1 MYVKGCNPLA
11 KTEKMSLC
19 LCCGLQRATIT
30 DVLLPCCGLVVHG
43 MCLKTECPQCGDPL
57 QTTDALYQKATD
69 LISRNKYHLQRGKLL
84 PDDIEYVYTL
94 HLEAAK
100 RGHLQAQ
107 LRVYEA
113 HSMGVIVEPN
123 VEWAIHFLSLAADHS
138 AHAKILLGDYYFDTD
153 LARAQTAYYGA
164 MQQFAFVT
172 FKHKGMA
179 QTCAK
184 VFNRLGK
191 CMRHKGDTKA
201 SAYFLKAVEFDAQNA
216 DYHHDLGVQHAVDGD
231 FDKAER
237 EHRACLHLNPKH
249 ALAQYAVGFLL
260 AKKGDKKAAMF
271 FTRALRLGHF
281 GAKKQLDKLNTP

>member
-1 MYVKGCNPLA
+1 
-11 KTEKMSLC
+11 MSLC
-19 LCCGLQRATIT
+19 FCCGLQREEIT

-43 MCLKTECPQCGDPL
+43 MCLTTECPQCGDPL
-57 QTTDALYQKATD
+57 ETTDALYQKATD
-69 LISRNKYHLQRGKLL
+69 LISLNKYHLQRGVLMT
-84 PDDIEYVYTL
+84 DDIRHVYTL

-100 RGHLQAQ
+100 RGHVQAQ

-113 HSMGVIVEPN
+113 QSMGVIVEPN
-123 VEWAIHFLSLAADHS
+123 VAWAIHFLSLAADHTTLVS
-138 AHAKILLGDYYFDTD
+138 ANAKVLLGDHYFDTD
-153 LARAQTAYYGA
+153 LERAQTAYYGA
-164 MQQFAFVT
+164 MQYFAFLTIKNKVIT
-172 FKHKGMA
+172 P
-179 QTCAK
+179 TCAK

-191 CMRHKGDTKA
+191 CMRHKGDTPKA

-281 GAKKQLDKLNTP
+281 GAKKQLDKLGV

>member
-1 MYVKGCNPLA
+1 
-11 KTEKMSLC
+11 MSLC
-19 LCCGLQRATIT
+19 FCCGLQREEIT

-43 MCLKTECPQCGDPL
+43 MCLTTECPQCGDPL
-57 QTTDALYQKATD
+57 ETTDALYQKATD
-69 LISRNKYHLQRGKLL
+69 LISLNKYHLQRGVLMT
-84 PDDIEYVYTL
+84 DDIRHVYTL

-100 RGHLQAQ
+100 RGHVQAQ

-113 HSMGVIVEPN
+113 QSMGVIVEPN
-123 VEWAIHFLSLAADHS
+123 VEWAIHFLSLAADHTTLVS
-138 AHAKILLGDYYFDTD
+138 ANAKVLLGDHYFDTD
-153 LARAQTAYYGA
+153 LERAQTAYYGA
-164 MQQFAFVT
+164 MQYFAFLTIKNKVIT
-172 FKHKGMA
+172 

-191 CMRHKGDTKA
+191 CMRHKGDTPKA

-281 GAKKQLDKLNTP
+281 GAKKQLDKLGV

>member
-1 MYVKGCNPLA
+1 
-11 KTEKMSLC
+11 MSLC
-19 LCCGLQRATIT
+19 FCCGLQREEIT

-43 MCLKTECPQCGDPL
+43 MCLTTECPQCGDPL
-57 QTTDALYQKATD
+57 ETTDALYQKATD
-69 LISRNKYHLQRGKLL
+69 LISRNKYHLQRGVLMT
-84 PDDIEYVYTL
+84 DDIRHVYTL

-100 RGHLQAQ
+100 RGHVQAQ

-123 VEWAIHFLSLAADHS
+123 VEWAIHFLSLAADHTTLVS
-138 AHAKILLGDYYFDTD
+138 ANAKVLLGDHYFDTD
-153 LARAQTAYYGA
+153 LERAQTAYYGA
-164 MQQFAFVT
+164 MQYFAFLTIKNKVIT
-172 FKHKGMA
+172 

-191 CMRHKGDTKA
+191 CMRHKGDTPKA

-281 GAKKQLDKLNTP
+281 GAKKQLDKLGV

>member
-1 MYVKGCNPLA
+1 MQYFAFLTIKNKVITQTCA
-11 KTEKMSLC
+11 K
-19 LCCGLQRATIT
+19 
-30 DVLLPCCGLVVHG
+30 V
-43 MCLKTECPQCGDPL
+43 
-57 QTTDALYQKATD
+57 
-69 LISRNKYHLQRGKLL
+69 
-84 PDDIEYVYTL
+84 
-94 HLEAAK
+94 
-100 RGHLQAQ
+100 
-107 LRVYEA
+107 
-113 HSMGVIVEPN
+113 
-123 VEWAIHFLSLAADHS
+123 
-138 AHAKILLGDYYFDTD
+138 LLGDHYFDTD
-153 LARAQTAYYGA
+153 LERAQTAYYGA
-164 MQQFAFVT
+164 MQYFAFLTIKNKVIT
-172 FKHKGMA
+172 

-191 CMRHKGDTKA
+191 CMRHKGDTPKA

-281 GAKKQLDKLNTP
+281 GAKKQLDKLGV

>member
-1 MYVKGCNPLA
+1 
-11 KTEKMSLC
+11 MSLC
-19 LCCGLQRATIT
+19 FCCGLQREEIT

-43 MCLKTECPQCGDPL
+43 MCLTTECPQCGDPL
-57 QTTDALYQKATD
+57 ETTDALYQKATD
-69 LISRNKYHLQRGKLL
+69 LISRNKYHLQRGVLMT
-84 PDDIEYVYTL
+84 DDIRHVYTL

-100 RGHLQAQ
+100 RGHVQAQ

-113 HSMGVIVEPN
+113 QSMGVIVEPN
-123 VEWAIHFLSLAADHS
+123 VEWAIHFLSLAADHTTLVS
-138 AHAKILLGDYYFDTD
+138 ANAKVLLGDHYFDTD
-153 LARAQTAYYGA
+153 LERAQTAYYGA
-164 MQQFAFVT
+164 MQYFAFLTIKNKVIT
-172 FKHKGMA
+172 

-191 CMRHKGDTKA
+191 CMRHKGDTPKA

-281 GAKKQLDKLNTP
+281 GAKKQLDKLGV

>member
-1 MYVKGCNPLA
+1 
-11 KTEKMSLC
+11 
-19 LCCGLQRATIT
+19 
-30 DVLLPCCGLVVHG
+30 VHG
-43 MCLKTECPQCGDPL
+43 MCLTTECPQCGDPL
-57 QTTDALYQKATD
+57 ETTDALYQKATD
-69 LISRNKYHLQRGKLL
+69 LISRNKYHLQRGVLIT
-84 PDDIEYVYTL
+84 DDIRHVYTL

-100 RGHLQAQ
+100 RGHVQAQ

-113 HSMGVIVEPN
+113 QSMGVIVEPN
-123 VEWAIHFLSLAADHS
+123 VEWAIHFLSLAADHTTLVS
-138 AHAKILLGDYYFDTD
+138 ANAKVLLGDHYFDTD
-153 LARAQTAYYGA
+153 LERAQTAYYGA
-164 MQQFAFVT
+164 MQYFAFLTIKNKVIT
-172 FKHKGMA
+172 

-191 CMRHKGDTKA
+191 CMRHKGDTPKA

-281 GAKKQLDKLNTP
+281 GAKKQLDKLGV